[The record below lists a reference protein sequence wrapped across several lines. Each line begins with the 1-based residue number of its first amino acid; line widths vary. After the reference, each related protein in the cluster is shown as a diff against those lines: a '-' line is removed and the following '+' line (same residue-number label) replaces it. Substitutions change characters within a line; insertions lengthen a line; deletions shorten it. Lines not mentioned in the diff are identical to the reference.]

1 MMPPQ
6 HRLQQQLLDALVHR
20 KVKRLERDAH
30 DLIKVMRETGGG
42 SDGEDPMARWGAD
55 KCSEW
60 AC

>member
-42 SDGEDPMARWGAD
+42 IGWGGSDGKMGCR
-55 KCSEW
+55 
-60 AC
+60 